1 MCSTVVHFAAAAKF
15 NHRSRRTANI
25 QPPQLRQLLPYN
37 RGPPFIQGT
46 HLSAAKRA
54 SAQVEITVAM
64 SKSSGTNFFM
74 CYLLRS
80 LNVKHPKSTYIGFTV
95 HPKRRIRQHN
105 GEISG
110 GAFRTRKKRPWDM
123 GCVVQGFPNKVSALQ
138 FEYAWTNPNRSR
150 LLKGF
155 VGKTKKYGFNNKME
169 LLAILLSV
177 EPFANYGLSVHC
189 QHEDVL
195 GIWNKIVDSSKSKKG
210 RKGRNT
216 DIRIKDLSH
225 LKDTVQV
232 SVGPLDDLKV
242 YQDQE
247 NVPARSNTMRSK
259 PTLQSQAKDKRNVSN
274 MDWPDNL
281 SVNLDNCVFCDDLLN
296 SSNGY
301 AKCPNCQVKGHLVC
315 MSEKLLYNDPLSL
328 LPKQGVCPICDAPV
342 KWSNMIV
349 RGNRT
354 ITPRQS
360 PQRRNTRK
368 TKSTPTKRVHI
379 ECEQTVVLD
388 ITS

>member
-1 MCSTVVHFAAAAKF
+1 MNHYTACSYDQPTSLHNRGQRFQRSDSSTVT
-15 NHRSRRTANI
+15 TAVA
-25 QPPQLRQLLPYN
+25 
-37 RGPPFIQGT
+37 FF
-46 HLSAAKRA
+46 S
-54 SAQVEITVAM
+54 AM
-64 SKSSGTNFFM
+64 SNSGGAKFFM

-80 LNVKHPKSTYIGFTV
+80 LNVKHPRSTYIGFTV

-189 QHEDVL
+189 QHDDVL
-195 GIWNKIVDSSKSKKG
+195 SIWNNIIDSSKKKKS

-216 DIRIKDLSH
+216 DIRINDLSL

-232 SVGPLDDLKV
+232 SVGPLDNLEV

-247 NVPARSNTMRSK
+247 NLPARSNTRRSK
-259 PTLQSQAKDKRNVSN
+259 TTLQNEARTKQNVAN
-274 MDWPDNL
+274 MDWPDDL
-281 SVNLDNCVFCDDLLN
+281 SVNVDNCIFCDDFLN

-301 AKCPNCQVKGHLVC
+301 CKCPHCQVKSHLVC

-349 RGNRT
+349 RGDRT

-360 PQRRNTRK
+360 PQRRSVRK
-368 TKSTPTKRVHI
+368 TKSNATKRVH
-379 ECEQTVVLD
+379 VVRERASLVD
-388 ITS
+388 II